1 MEKERPSRLV
11 NVRLDADRVRKAF
24 VLRERGVSLSDVMR
38 EAIDQRYAEISTFEF
53 KPDVKA
59 IVRGLFERHPDP
71 PDLPARDYD
80 VHDRRAAR
88 EAIQRRLRRADA

>member
-1 MEKERPSRLV
+1 MAPKLV
-11 NVRLDADRVRKAF
+11 NVRLDEERIRKAHI
-24 VLRERGVSLSDVMR
+24 LRERGVSLSDVMR
-38 EAIDQRYAEISTFEF
+38 QAIDERFAAISALEF
-53 KPDVKA
+53 RPDVKG

-88 EAIQRRLRRADA
+88 AAIQRQLQRPRT